1 MVVWVGVV
9 VVVDVLHD
17 ARTIDDMMRLVSII
31 HIAPLFN

>member
-1 MVVWVGVV
+1 
-9 VVVDVLHD
+9 VVDVLHD